1 VLLCT
6 LRTTLSD
13 RLSLMLI
20 IPSSAQNQTKSPLLR
35 VPGDIRNMIMEY
47 ALSETDGLR
56 YRFPEEGSHRFYPR
70 PICTP
75 VKCNLAPLSKPTSS
89 STHVTSFATKP
100 QVCPS
105 DSTISPSCVPR
116 STSRTRL
123 AKSRH
128 SALVSASAACSFYMS
143 STSTPTQRLR
153 GKFGQGKYLA
163 ARVGGDFTSA
173 FELQSTARPLTCAD
187 SPTCIRTSNST
198 STSL

>member
-6 LRTTLSD
+6 LRITLSD

-75 VKCNLAPLSKPTSS
+75 VM
-89 STHVTSFATKP
+89 
-100 QVCPS
+100 
-105 DSTISPSCVPR
+105 SPASPR
-116 STSRTRL
+116 NHRSV
-123 AKSRH
+123 H
-128 SALVSASAACSFYMS
+128 Q
-143 STSTPTQRLR
+143 TQRSHLHAY
-153 GKFGQGKYLA
+153 QGRPPAPGWPSPGILLSSQRA
-163 ARVGGDFTSA
+163 QPAV
-173 FELQSTARPLTCAD
+173 STCHQHQHLP
-187 SPTCIRTSNST
+187 NV
-198 STSL
+198 